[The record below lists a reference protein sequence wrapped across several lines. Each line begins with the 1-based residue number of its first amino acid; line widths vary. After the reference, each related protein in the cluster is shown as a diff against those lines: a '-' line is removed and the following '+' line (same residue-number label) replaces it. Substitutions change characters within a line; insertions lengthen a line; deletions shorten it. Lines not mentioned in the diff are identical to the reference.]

1 MSEVAV
7 REAALVVPLKHC
19 VVRLSEL
26 DGALLGL
33 LLQSLQ
39 LLRAGDTCH
48 SVTVSPCKYE
58 VFSYLPR
65 TEMLPTLRFKFVF
78 SPSEHK
84 SSPTHFGVSF

>member
-7 REAALVVPLKHC
+7 REAALVVPLKHR

-39 LLRAGDTCH
+39 LLRAGDTW
-48 SVTVSPCKYE
+48 
-58 VFSYLPR
+58 
-65 TEMLPTLRFKFVF
+65 
-78 SPSEHK
+78 
-84 SSPTHFGVSF
+84 